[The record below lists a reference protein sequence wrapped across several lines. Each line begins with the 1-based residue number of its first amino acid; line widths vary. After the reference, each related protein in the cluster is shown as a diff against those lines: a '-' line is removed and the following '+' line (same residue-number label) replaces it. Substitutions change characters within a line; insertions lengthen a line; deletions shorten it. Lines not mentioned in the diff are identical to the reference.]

1 MKFKEYDKVK
11 TLVEI
16 DGYSTAPIGI
26 IVSFYPN
33 SDYCEVE
40 LWNADGDL
48 VNVVIYET
56 KELNFKDTCLSI
68 I

>member
-16 DGYSTAPIGI
+16 DGYSTASIGI

-56 KELNFKDTCLSI
+56 KELNFKDTFLSI